1 MMRPKAL
8 HDDDYLGH
16 YREFGYAVVKGVF
29 DADELKE
36 LSLDFDRVRAQA
48 LAHRGSF
55 RHQNIFFRVVPDRA
69 LGRIVRYV
77 QWPSYFDNV
86 LARFRTDRRLLA
98 IIAPLL
104 GVDLKQIINQ
114 MHWKPP
120 GAEMA
125 EFGYHQDIRFRRPRT
140 AYRAAAQSY
149 VQTAIAIDPH
159 RRENGA
165 MTLYPGSHKLGEL
178 TFPERGRIMD
188 RVKSDADLL
197 ALDLDP
203 GNLVDLIL
211 DPGDVAIWNLHTVH
225 GSGPNTSRM
234 DRRVYLNG
242 YVKADTCERG
252 EWAFRAGE
260 PCDLGAP
267 VLVHY
272 EDLHTRPDPHYV
284 DEA

>member
-1 MMRPKAL
+1 MRP
-8 HDDDYLGH
+8 DFNDSDDYVAAYH
-16 YREFGYAVVKGVF
+16 EFGYAVVKGVF
-29 DADELKE
+29 GPDDVRELGQA
-36 LSLDFDRVRAQA
+36 FDRVQAQA
-48 LAHRGSF
+48 LSHRGSF
-55 RHQNIFFRVVPDRA
+55 RHQNVFFQVTQDRA

-77 QWPSYFDNV
+77 QWPSYFDEV

-98 IIAPLL
+98 IVEPLL
-104 GVDLKQIINQ
+104 GTDLKQIINQ

-125 EFGYHQDIRFRRPRT
+125 EFGYHQDIRFRRPRS
-140 AYRAAAQSY
+140 AYRAPEQSY

-178 TFPERGRIMD
+178 SFPENGRVMD
-188 RVKSDADLL
+188 RAKCDADLI
-197 ALDLDP
+197 ALGLDP
-203 GNLVDLIL
+203 SNLVDLVL
-211 DPGDVAIWNLHTVH
+211 EPGDVAFWNLNTVH

-242 YVKADTCERG
+242 YVKADACERG
-252 EWAFRAGE
+252 EWAFRGGQ
-260 PCDLGAP
+260 PCALGAP

-272 EDLHTRPDPHYV
+272 EDLHARPHPHYV
-284 DEA
+284 DEI

>member
-1 MMRPKAL
+1 MTHPKNTPSADHL
-8 HDDDYLGH
+8 EH
-16 YREFGYAVVKGVF
+16 YHEFGYAVVKGVF
-29 DADELKE
+29 DPDEVQE
-36 LSLDFDRVRAQA
+36 LAQAFDRVQAQA
-48 LAHRGSF
+48 LTHRGSF
-55 RHQNIFFRVVPDRA
+55 RHQNTFFRVVPDRA

-77 QWPSYFDNV
+77 QWPSYFDDV

-98 IIAPLL
+98 IVTPLL
-104 GVDLKQIINQ
+104 GADLKQIINQ

-120 GAEMA
+120 GAEMV

-178 TFPERGRIMD
+178 AFPERGRIMD

-197 ALDLDP
+197 ALGLDP
-203 GNLVDLIL
+203 GKLVDLVL
-211 DPGDVAIWNLHTVH
+211 DPGDVAFWNLHTVH

-260 PCDLGAP
+260 PCPLGAP

-284 DEA
+284 D